1 MRADRL
7 LSILMLLQARGPR
20 KLTAQALARELEVS
34 ERTIYRDIDAL
45 SVAGVPIYG
54 EAGPAGG
61 YALLDSYRTTL
72 TGLTDGELRAL
83 FMLSIPDAL
92 VDLGLSQPLRSALL
106 KLSAAL
112 PAARRGDEQHVRQR
126 FYLDSAWWRPGEEP
140 VPHLSTIQQAVWQDR
155 RVWLDYR
162 IEPLGIDITQMVD
175 SIALVAKAGVWYVV
189 CAIQGTLRVY
199 RLATLSGV
207 RLTEE
212 GFQRPA
218 DFDLQT
224 FWRDWC
230 AEQEQSRSRFAV
242 TLRVA
247 PHFAPEL
254 VRRIGEQARRGLAS
268 GSIDAGG
275 WTIVSLHF
283 ESLEA
288 ARERILSFGGGVE
301 VLEPP
306 ALRWS
311 VQDLAAQIV
320 ALYAQDDETWP
331 AGQRRIDQTT
341 DAD

>member
-7 LSILMLLQARGPR
+7 LSILLLLQARGPR

-45 SVAGVPIYG
+45 STAGVPVYG

-72 TGLTDGELRAL
+72 TGLTGDETRAL

-92 VDLGLSQPLRSALL
+92 SELGVGQQLRSALL

-112 PAARRGDEQHVRQR
+112 PDARRGDEERVRQR
-126 FYLDSAWWRPGEEP
+126 FYLDSAWWRQGEEP

-162 IEPLGIDITQMVD
+162 IEPLGIDITQQVD
-175 SIALVAKAGVWYVV
+175 PYALVVKAGVWHLVAAV
-189 CAIQGTLRVY
+189 EVTLRVF
-199 RLATLSGV
+199 RLAALSQV
-207 RLTEE
+207 RLAAE
-212 GFQRPA
+212 GFQRPP
-218 DFDLQT
+218 DFDLEA
-224 FWRDWC
+224 FWRGWC
-230 AEQEQSRSRFAV
+230 SEQEQGRDRFMAV
-242 TLRVA
+242 VRVA

-254 VRRIGEQARRGLAS
+254 IRRMGEQARRSLAA
-268 GSIDAGG
+268 GSVGAAG
-275 WTIVSLHF
+275 WTTVSLPF

-311 VQDLAAQIV
+311 VQDFAQQIV
-320 ALYAQDDETWP
+320 ALYNP
-331 AGQRRIDQTT
+331 PSG
-341 DAD
+341 

>member
-1 MRADRL
+1 
-7 LSILMLLQARGPR
+7 MLLQARGPR
-20 KLTAQALARELEVS
+20 KLTAQALAREMEVS

-45 SVAGVPIYG
+45 SAAGVPIYG

-72 TGLTDGELRAL
+72 TGLTDSELRAL

-92 VDLGLSQPLRSALL
+92 ADLGLSQPLRSALL
-106 KLSAAL
+106 KLSASL

-126 FYLDSAWWRPGEEP
+126 FYLDSSWWRPGEEP

-162 IEPLGIDITQMVD
+162 VEPLGIDITQRAEPY
-175 SIALVAKAGVWYVV
+175 ALVAKAGAWYVV
-189 CAIQGTLRVY
+189 CAIQGTLRVH

-212 GFQRPA
+212 RLERPA
-218 DFDLQT
+218 DFDLQA

-230 AEQEQSRSRFAV
+230 AEQEQGQSRFAV

-254 VRRIGEQARRGLAS
+254 IRRLGDQVRAHIA
-268 GSIDAGG
+268 AGAAGAAG
-275 WTIVSLHF
+275 WVTVELYF

-288 ARERILSFGGGVE
+288 ARERILSFGSGVE
-301 VLEPP
+301 VLEPL

-311 VQDLAAQIV
+311 VQDFAAQIV
-320 ALYAQDDETWP
+320 ALYVQDDETWP

-341 DAD
+341 DAGRQPL

>member
-20 KLTAQALARELEVS
+20 KLTAQVLARELEVS

-45 SVAGVPIYG
+45 SAAGVPIYA
-54 EAGPAGG
+54 EPGPAGG

-92 VDLGLSQPLRSALL
+92 ADLGLSQPLRSALL

-112 PAARRGDEQHVRQR
+112 PAARRGDEERVRQR
-126 FYLDSAWWRPGEEP
+126 FYLDSAWWRHGEEP
-140 VPHLSTIQQAVWQDR
+140 LPHLAALHQAVWEDR

-162 IEPLGIDITQMVD
+162 IEPLGIDITQLAEPY
-175 SIALVAKAGVWYVV
+175 ALVAKAGVWHLVAAV
-189 CAIQGTLRVY
+189 EGTLRVY
-199 RLATLSGV
+199 RLAALSDV
-207 RLTEE
+207 RLAEE
-212 GFQRPA
+212 GFQRPP
-218 DFDLQT
+218 DFDLEA
-224 FWRDWC
+224 FWRRWC
-230 AEQEQSRSRFAV
+230 SEQEQGRDRFLAV
-242 TLRVA
+242 VRVA

-254 VRRIGEQARRGLAS
+254 IRRLGEQARAGLAA
-268 GSIDAGG
+268 GSTDAAG
-275 WTIVSLHF
+275 WIIVELHF

-288 ARERILSFGGGVE
+288 ARERVLSFGGGVE

-311 VQDLAAQIV
+311 VQDFALLAA
-320 ALYAQDDETWP
+320 ALYQEC
-331 AGQRRIDQTT
+331 
-341 DAD
+341 